1 MLYACER
8 QSILLISVNF
18 FIIRTRLMF
27 LGGSVSDQNFKSLVL
42 NKSNYVQSA
51 YLMLLQRRELSS
63 EGVDVI
69 RNQGPK
75 REK

>member
-18 FIIRTRLMF
+18 FIIRTRLI
-27 LGGSVSDQNFKSLVL
+27 VL

>member
-1 MLYACER
+1 MLGFRSKLEV
-8 QSILLISVNF
+8 S
-18 FIIRTRLMF
+18 RLEQIK
-27 LGGSVSDQNFKSLVL
+27 LCTVLVYL
-42 NKSNYVQSA
+42 